1 MEKILRPEVGGVLVL
16 AGNEGARVDFGNR
29 LAGDGPFRWRSDW
42 IGVGKKLRESFA
54 TGEFGVGDR
63 LP

>member
-1 MEKILRPEVGGVLVL
+1 MEKILRSEVGGVLVL
-16 AGNEGARVDFGNR
+16 AGNEVARIDFGNR
-29 LAGDGPFRWRSDW
+29 MAGDGPFRWWSDW
-42 IGVGKKLRESFA
+42 VGVGEKLREGFA